1 MAEPPGMNEPTL
13 LSKRMVPLPGRS
25 LSAPAGHILAGKD
38 VMTMHLDHAQR
49 RALADDILAEAAPL
63 GEELTRIVAAGT
75 GVDEH
80 LDREAFRAIGAALAR
95 HLNDGL
101 AAAIREGFRHSRR

>member
-1 MAEPPGMNEPTL
+1 ML
-13 LSKRMVPLPGRS
+13 IR
-25 LSAPAGHILAGKD
+25 
-38 VMTMHLDHAQR
+38 LDHAQR
-49 RALADDILAEAAPL
+49 RALSEDILEDAAPL

-80 LDREAFRAIGAALAR
+80 LDPDAFRAIGETLAR

-101 AAAIREGFRHSRR
+101 AAAIREGFRHRGR

>member
-1 MAEPPGMNEPTL
+1 MPPIRTYTL
-13 LSKRMVPLPGRS
+13 LPKALRPPVFFPFALIFRS
-25 LSAPAGHILAGKD
+25 FLEDA
-38 VMTMHLDHAQR
+38 
-49 RALADDILAEAAPL
+49 ALL

-80 LDREAFRAIGAALAR
+80 LDPDAFRAIGETLAR

-101 AAAIREGFRHSRR
+101 AAAIREGFRHRGR